1 MSGYDDDLIAPGR
14 VAVVTGAASGIGL
27 ALTKRFLAEGM
38 RVVMA
43 DVEETALDA
52 AVDEVP
58 DHHEAV
64 LPVVTDVSD
73 ADQVEALLE
82 STLTAFGAVHVVCNN
97 AGVGG
102 PHSPIWEIARGDLEW
117 VLRVNVW
124 GVINGI
130 RTFVPALLRQGEG
143 HVVNTASVFGL
154 FAGTLGI
161 YGVSKHAVVALSE
174 ALHLQLREAGSSI
187 GVTVLCP
194 GPVHTNFPASARN
207 RPADLGPATEEGAI
221 GQASIEKLDSLVPTG
236 RPPEEVAQLVVD
248 AVRESRFYVLTS
260 SNRIPAIQARFE
272 AILSG
277 AAPTPPLEVS

>member
-1 MSGYDDDLIAPGR
+1 MTGYDGELITPGR

-27 ALTKRFLAEGM
+27 ALSKRFLAEGM

-43 DVEETALDA
+43 DVEAAALDA
-52 AVDEVP
+52 AVEEIP
-58 DHHEAV
+58 RRHERI

-102 PHSPIWEIARGDLEW
+102 PHSPVWEMARGDLEW
-117 VLRVNVW
+117 VLNVNLW

-130 RTFVPALLRQGEG
+130 RTFVPALLRQDRG
-143 HVVNTASVFGL
+143 HVINTASVFGL

-174 ALHLQLREAGSSI
+174 ALHLQLREAGSSV

-194 GPVHTNFPASARN
+194 GPVRTKFATSARN
-207 RPADLGPATEEGAI
+207 RPADAGPATDEGAI
-221 GQASIEKLDSLVPTG
+221 AQASIEKLDSLAPAG
-236 RPPEEVAQLVVD
+236 RPPEEVADLVVD
-248 AVRESRFYVLTS
+248 GVREGRFYVLTS
-260 SNRIPAIQARFE
+260 SNRIPAIRARCE

-277 AAPTPPLEVS
+277 TAPAPPLT